1 MCVLTLSDMPSSA
14 KPYTIQDI
22 AKNARPGRQV
32 CGRHACS
39 SPASD
44 PACYGYIT
52 CLVLVAWSCVRP
64 ACALRAPCTTV
75 RFSCPS
81 ATWRTTWHIRCD
93 ATHAHRLHYRCL
105 CALPRHLASLPSS
118 SICTMACISG
128 ASRAGV
134 HVEST
139 KVQPPMQRHSKI
151 AATPT
156 AASLSW
162 RSCEETAQY
171 ARFPW
176 LISLTGGQ
184 CTWIARSMAAVRW
197 RARRCVQ
204 SR

>member
-1 MCVLTLSDMPSSA
+1 MRVPAGRCVGGTLA
-14 KPYTIQDI
+14 
-22 AKNARPGRQV
+22 
-32 CGRHACS
+32 
-39 SPASD
+39 
-44 PACYGYIT
+44 
-52 CLVLVAWSCVRP
+52 LVLLATLHAMVTSHASYSSRGL

-75 RFSCPS
+75 RLSCPS